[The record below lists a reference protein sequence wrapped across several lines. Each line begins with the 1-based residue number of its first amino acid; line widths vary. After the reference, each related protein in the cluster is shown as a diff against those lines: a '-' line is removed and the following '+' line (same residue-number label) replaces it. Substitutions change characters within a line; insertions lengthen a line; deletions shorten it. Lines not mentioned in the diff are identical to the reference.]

1 MDRLIAPNSVIAAQ
15 ADTAPATGTPQYATD
30 GNPATNVPAT
40 QWPAYQYNAIQEELI
55 AVLVV
60 AGITPDR
67 TENNQVAAAIKALI
81 QGVAGVTPIIGSVR
95 NLAMTVGAASATATM
110 TADEI
115 VIGTALGGSKLTLG
129 SFNKSINLATVGVN
143 AGVGGMDTGTAPASS
158 FVGIYAIANPLT
170 GASALLGQSASGVLL
185 PNVYGGGHAP
195 AGYTESALLT
205 VVPTNASSQIVPC
218 VVMDRS
224 VDIGNVTAMSTNTVA
239 ATPTIVN
246 NLAVPL
252 NAKNFTGTISAAN
265 SGASTVTLTLYSSVA
280 GTAPQPVGVAL
291 TSSGSNTLELMRLKL
306 STAQRMFYTATS
318 TAGTPT
324 FTVVANSYEI

>member
-55 AVLVV
+55 AVLVA

-95 NLAMTVGAASATATM
+95 NLAMTVSAASATATV

-115 VIGTALGGSKLTLG
+115 VVGTALGGSKLTLG
-129 SFNKSINLATVGVN
+129 SFNKSINLAIVG
-143 AGVGGMDTGTAPASS
+143 AGGMDIGAAPASS
-158 FVGIYAIANPLT
+158 FLGIYALANPLT
-170 GASALLGQSASGVLL
+170 GASTLLGQSANGIVL
-185 PNVYGGGHAP
+185 PNVYAGGHAP

-218 VVMDRS
+218 VVQDRS
-224 VDIGNVTAMSTNTVA
+224 VDIVGASILSTSTTAASPTV
-239 ATPTIVN
+239 IN
-246 NLAVPL
+246 NLVVPL
-252 NAKNFTGTISAAN
+252 NAKSCSGFLQIGSSAAA
-265 SGASTVTLTLYSSVA
+265 SVSMSLFSSAASTNSQAIALTLTSNGSIA
-280 GTAPQPVGVAL
+280 APF
-291 TSSGSNTLELMRLKL
+291 NRLKI
-306 STAQRMFYTATS
+306 TIGQRVFYQAS
-318 TAGTPT
+318 SSAGTPT
-324 FTVVANSYEI
+324 FSAQVTSYEI